1 MRQTAV
7 DYLIERFLSGDENIM
22 QVMIKAKLME
32 KEQITDAHIEG
43 QRVFDKH
50 DHTQWTTD
58 QAEQYYKETY
68 ETKTIK

>member
-32 KEQITDAHIEG
+32 KEQIEDAY
-43 QRVFDKH
+43 
-50 DHTQWTTD
+50 D
-58 QAEQYYKETY
+58 QMRCIGNYENGKQYYNETY
-68 ETKTIK
+68 AK